1 MSAME
6 NKTNVIQRIDE
17 MLSESDKFHEEWD
30 TCDLQYEANTY
41 EDVYGNLHVNTPL
54 EQNLI
59 EMDLGRTAGLPLFD
73 VQPDWYRAD
82 IQKLETAKYVLNYF
96 LDKEKR
102 YREYRLWKMNKAK
115 YWTAIFFTG
124 ISIDIEIVPEYWD
137 AVHDDNYTAFFDHK
151 STVDKTKV
159 NRSFTPKDVPVRL
172 FLFDE
177 SAMRQ
182 SDFSKVED
190 CVMME
195 IISKKKLLQRYEDNK
210 YFDRDQ
216 LDSLTEWMT
225 WVTEYGIEST
235 KPVIILYHYFNK
247 ITKEYAIRANKKEE
261 LFEWK
266 LLYPDGKLPFTLCQ
280 HYPNNACMYWI
291 GICRK
296 VRTEKAYTNNMRQY
310 ILDGAKIWSG
320 KILALWNSWEPLDGD
335 LMVNPWGMTIARFTN
350 SVSDIR
356 EINTNVD
363 LNWPL
368 AVLDQLEKQ
377 TRANTGIDINAVFEP
392 PADQLGTVE
401 IIEENKQIRNKSTD
415 ELLDFAID
423 DALTKLLNNIA
434 EFAPRLLKS
443 TVQIKNKKWK
453 VIKTTYEYPKLQLP
467 NVKIV
472 KNKKNTYIEKSMW
485 EYGYLDFTPETLQG
499 WLCVRVVTWTTA
511 NTKMKIIEKNKTNE
525 FISKYVELAQVLW
538 AEALE
543 EKFPIDQVLEKRK
556 ISYEMDDKK
565 LVADTTKDIIRK
577 KNEEKLA
584 LLQELITNAQT
595 PSAPTPQGGSQTVE
609 WPEPE
614 APTTIWDT
622 TENAP
627 VTNEWDE
634 YIQDSLWSV

>member
-1 MSAME
+1 
-6 NKTNVIQRIDE
+6 
-17 MLSESDKFHEEWD
+17 
-30 TCDLQYEANTY
+30 
-41 EDVYGNLHVNTPL
+41 
-54 EQNLI
+54 
-59 EMDLGRTAGLPLFD
+59 
-73 VQPDWYRAD
+73 
-82 IQKLETAKYVLNYF
+82 
-96 LDKEKR
+96 
-102 YREYRLWKMNKAK
+102 
-115 YWTAIFFTG
+115 
-124 ISIDIEIVPEYWD
+124 
-137 AVHDDNYTAFFDHK
+137 
-151 STVDKTKV
+151 
-159 NRSFTPKDVPVRL
+159 
-172 FLFDE
+172 
-177 SAMRQ
+177 
-182 SDFSKVED
+182 
-190 CVMME
+190 
-195 IISKKKLLQRYEDNK
+195 
-210 YFDRDQ
+210 
-216 LDSLTEWMT
+216 
-225 WVTEYGIEST
+225 
-235 KPVIILYHYFNK
+235 
-247 ITKEYAIRANKKEE
+247 
-261 LFEWK
+261 
-266 LLYPDGKLPFTLCQ
+266 
-280 HYPNNACMYWI
+280 
-291 GICRK
+291 
-296 VRTEKAYTNNMRQY
+296 
-310 ILDGAKIWSG
+310 
-320 KILALWNSWEPLDGD
+320 
-335 LMVNPWGMTIARFTN
+335 MTIARFTN

-443 TVQIKNKKWK
+443 TVKIKNKKWK
-453 VIKTTYEYPKLQLP
+453 VIKTTFEYPQLQLK

-499 WLCVRVVTWTTA
+499 WLCVRVITWTTA

-556 ISYEMDDKK
+556 ISYEMDDKQ

-577 KNEEKLA
+577 KNEEKLS

-595 PSAPTPQGGSQTVE
+595 PSTPTPQGWGQTVE

-614 APTTIWDT
+614 APTSIWDT
-622 TENAP
+622 TEETP